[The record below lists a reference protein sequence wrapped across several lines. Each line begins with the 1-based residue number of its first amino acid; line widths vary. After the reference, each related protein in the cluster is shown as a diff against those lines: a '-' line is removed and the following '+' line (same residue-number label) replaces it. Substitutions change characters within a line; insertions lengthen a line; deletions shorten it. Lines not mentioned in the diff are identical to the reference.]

1 MSSRVAYFEVELHNR
16 PDDSKIAVGSAE
28 AELTRAQQE
37 PDLWEDEARPS
48 AEMLVVDVDGF
59 EGPLDL
65 LLDLARSQKVDLARI
80 SVLALAEQYLLFIE
94 QSRGLKLEL
103 AGDYLVMAAWLA
115 YLKSRLLLPT
125 PIEDDEPSGGELA
138 AALALRLKCLEV
150 MRKAA
155 RLLVNRDRLGRDVF
169 ARGEPQ
175 IRIER
180 KGRYGA
186 TQYDLL
192 SAYARLRRRKARS
205 VIHLSKRVVWS
216 LVEAREALVRLIGKT
231 AEWTPLNVFMSP
243 YLAPKETRRTVVA
256 SSFGASLE
264 LAKEGKLEL
273 RQTVS
278 FGPLMIR
285 APDTSMQTQ
294 GVTDG

>member
-1 MSSRVAYFEVELHNR
+1 METR
-16 PDDSKIAVGSAE
+16 P
-28 AELTRAQQE
+28 QQT
-37 PDLWEDEARPS
+37 DMWETEQRPA

-94 QSRGLKLEL
+94 RSRALKLEL

-115 YLKSRLLLPT
+115 YLKSRLLLPA
-125 PIEDDEPSGGELA
+125 PAEDDEPTGEELA
-138 AALALRLKCLEV
+138 AALALRLKRLEA

-155 RLLVNRDRLGRDVF
+155 SLLVSRDRLGRDVF

-175 IRIER
+175 IRVER
-180 KGRYGA
+180 KGNYTA

-192 SAYARLRRRKARS
+192 SAYARLRRRKART
-205 VIHLSKRVVWS
+205 VIRLTKRVVWS
-216 LVEAREALVRLIGKT
+216 LVEAREALVRMIGKT
-231 AEWTPLNVFMSP
+231 AEWTPLTVFMSP

-256 SSFGASLE
+256 SSFGATLE
-264 LAKEGKLEL
+264 LAREGKLQV
-273 RQTVS
+273 RQATT

-285 APDTSMQTQ
+285 TPRADVGPQ
-294 GVTDG
+294 GATNG